1 MPFIT
6 NMIYTEYTNNQ
17 YDICKTITELC
28 ELRDGV
34 AHCGVVNRTDI
45 CSLLEVLCTD

>member
-1 MPFIT
+1 MSNKVLLKVDFKPVV
-6 NMIYTEYTNNQ
+6 Y
-17 YDICKTITELC
+17 LC
-28 ELRDGV
+28 DAIVDGV